1 LRAAIS
7 ARRRPE
13 AKVSSKIARSRIAIE
28 VAGGPWSVSA
38 AASRLAVMVAV
49 ARPQEGCDE
58 GRVRAQGFEA
68 EGVGVGGEL
77 PPAGV
82 VGPAGVLGGGAGDEA
97 RSVVMARATVGE
109 AEGGTSITLE
119 GLRSG

>member
-1 LRAAIS
+1 
-7 ARRRPE
+7 
-13 AKVSSKIARSRIAIE
+13 
-28 VAGGPWSVSA
+28 
-38 AASRLAVMVAV
+38 MVAV
-49 ARPQEGCDE
+49 ERPQEGRDE

-119 GLRSG
+119 GLRSGEVLSKTSVIIPDSTGAKPRRI